1 MSARNRKMDT
11 QVKIGNLDTYSRKF
25 PSPRIGVSNDF
36 LTNIGNKRHLL
47 DFDPLKCAKSL

>member
-1 MSARNRKMDT
+1 MSSRNRKMDT

-25 PSPRIGVSNDF
+25 PSPRIGESNDF
-36 LTNIGNKRHLL
+36 LTNIGNKWHLL